1 MGLCLSAHASPKQFR
16 CIAVSTVRTETAR
29 VFVKPGYGYGETLSL
44 AQQAS
49 LNSCEDKVEG
59 QTATGC
65 SIYKCQDLR
74 SAQ

>member
-1 MGLCLSAHASPKQFR
+1 MSLCFSAQASPKAFR

-29 VFVKPGYGYGETLSL
+29 VFVKPGYGYGETMSL

-49 LNSCEDKVEG
+49 LVSCEDKVKGE
-59 QTATGC
+59 AANGC